1 MTRSKRLRCHE
12 IDAKNVISNLC
23 VNISL
28 RFLNRDEFYAI
39 VIEEVHVILDLSCE
53 MIIDVELIKS
63 KDMIIIW
70 DDQQNYMIMSER
82 HFSMIV
88 TIATSS
94 RVKHEFISIS
104 ILIIKSSVIFL
115 IKRRHSRLK
124 NVIVYAIS
132 TTTLKIDQEQNITIK
147 HRDLLKSSYL
157 FESISRTNL
166 TSEKLIIALSAIVH
180 SNQRA
185 ILVSNFELMN
195 IKIIKKQLLDHL
207 NSLASNAKK
216 IFVEKICFVDVF
228 TSKAHVEL
236 DMSYLIQYSKENISK
251 TNIFNHW
258 EDIYRTRVQEILN
271 RHKKLFR
278 NELKK
283 FNDDIEMSISF
294 IDETNVIDLKQTFY
308 SLIAKNRR
316 AMNEILDSF
325 LNQSRLQKISLNK
338 IFVATLSI
346 FVIWKN
352 DKFKVIV
359 DLRKINTKLYSN
371 AYSLFR

>member
-12 IDAKNVISNLC
+12 VDAKSVISNLC

-28 RFLNRDEFYAI
+28 RFLDKDEFYAI
-39 VIEEVHVILDLSCE
+39 VIEEAHIILDLSCE
-53 MIIDVELIKS
+53 MIIDVELMKS
-63 KDMIIIW
+63 KNMIIIW
-70 DDQQNYMIMSER
+70 DDQQDYMIMSER

-88 TIATSS
+88 IIATSS

-104 ILIIKSSVIFL
+104 ILIIKSSVISL

-124 NVIVYAIS
+124 NVIVYA
-132 TTTLKIDQEQNITIK
+132 TTTIILKIDQEQNITIK

-166 TSEKLIIALSAIVH
+166 VKEKLIIVLSAVVH

-195 IKIIKKQLLDHL
+195 TKIIKKQLLDHL
-207 NSLASNAKK
+207 SSLASNAKK

-236 DMSYLIQYSKENISK
+236 DMSYLVQYSKENISK

-258 EDIYRTRVQEILN
+258 EDIYRAQVQEILN

-278 NELKK
+278 NELEK

-294 IDETNVIDLKQTFY
+294 IDEINVIDFKQTFY
-308 SLIAKNRR
+308 SLTAKNRKVV
-316 AMNEILDSF
+316 NEILDSL
-325 LNQSRLQKISLNK
+325 LNQSRLQKVSLNK
-338 IFVATLSI
+338 IFVATSSI
-346 FVIWKN
+346 FVVWKN
-352 DKFKVIV
+352 DKLKVVV
-359 DLRKINTKLYSN
+359 DLRK
-371 AYSLFR
+371 